1 MMNLPQHSPAEN
13 DYIMN
18 ERIYI
23 LSTVALM
30 VIGVLC
36 AAFIPDSTVKVIA
49 VVIILL
55 SLSLFL
61 YLYYKLRKETGE
73 MRDRCAALEGK
84 MKNYGIFRTAAEK
97 CVMLE
102 NRLAALEAI
111 PEVDDDQTL
120 GLQLSRLNNSL
131 ANIIP
136 DYKNKGY
143 ESLMEDLAAAV
154 RSEEFLYA
162 FRDKAVRP
170 FMNELKHCEMPA
182 SSEDMIRL
190 TALMMELAMSS
201 VDLVDT
207 FRENINARSEQRLTK
222 DILLGMKTREQAYAA
237 AKIIT
242 DNPMETPVWARVIK
256 SMAVQAGIAD
266 RHILYSGYKIMG
278 TK

>member
-1 MMNLPQHSPAEN
+1 MNLPQHSQAEN

-18 ERIYI
+18 ERTYI
-23 LSTVALM
+23 LSMVALM
-30 VIGVLC
+30 VVGVVC

-49 VVIILL
+49 IAITLL
-55 SLSLFL
+55 SLSLFV
-61 YLYYKLRKETGE
+61 YLYYKLRKDTGE
-73 MRDRCAALEGK
+73 MRVSYAAMEAK
-84 MKNYGIFRTAAEK
+84 MKNYGVFRAAAEK

-111 PEVDDDQTL
+111 PDVDDNQGL

-131 ANIIP
+131 SNIIP
-136 DYKNKGY
+136 DYRGKGY
-143 ESLMEDLAAAV
+143 ESLMENLAEAV
-154 RSEEFLYA
+154 RSEELMYA
-162 FRDKAVRP
+162 FRDKTVRP
-170 FMNELKHCEMPA
+170 FMDELKHCEMPA

-201 VDLVDT
+201 VDIVDT
-207 FRENINARSEQRLTK
+207 FRENINARAEQRLTK
-222 DILLGMKTREQAYAA
+222 DMLLGIKTREQAYAA

-256 SMAVQAGIAD
+256 SMAVQAGVAD
-266 RHILYSGYKIMG
+266 RQVLYSGYKIMN